1 MNKSTQKSIL
11 KKINDTESEVFSY
24 QESTQNLKNKN
35 QKLHEQRKQ
44 LLEQIDKYEDDRSTL
59 VHSSDF
65 SLEKM
70 EKLTAKNLEN
80 KKRVGAI
87 NETLSVME
95 QCVPDYSEM
104 KEVRSKYIN
113 VVNGA
118 YLDIHNDLNDEAMD
132 LIKKLMAI
140 YAIKS
145 KAGIAS
151 WRSSSTTGS
160 SIIAF
165 SDYCEEL
172 FRVASDEA
180 SNEAGEKVG
189 ANHFAIPKIES
200 NPEHKEIYQAIVKGR
215 LNSMGYIK
223 GNEGDL

>member
-1 MNKSTQKSIL
+1 MNKSIQTAIL

-35 QKLHEQRKQ
+35 QELHEQRKQ
-44 LLEQIDKYEDDRSTL
+44 LLEQIDNYEDDRSSL

-80 KKRVGAI
+80 KKKVEAI

-95 QCVPDYSEM
+95 QSVPDHYEM
-104 KEVRSKYIN
+104 KEVRRKYIN

-118 YLDIHNDLNDEAMD
+118 YLDIHNDLEDEAKD

-172 FRVASDEA
+172 FRVVSDEA
-180 SNEAGEKVG
+180 SNEAGENVD

-215 LNSMGYIK
+215 LNIMGYIK